1 MKISARVNLNPNES
15 ASHKAFADV
24 TLDDC
29 FVIKGVRIRDGKN
42 GLFVA
47 MPSKLVGSD
56 YKEDCYPC
64 TKEFRQKLSDA
75 VLAAYNEK
83 LAQKQEVQ
91 SDEQEEETQK
101 RGESPAKAGESKQ
114 EMPPEESTAGN
125 QEQKNIEPDAAQDE
139 SIGMTM

>member
-1 MKISARVNLNPNES
+1 MKISARVNLNPNAS
-15 ASHKAFADV
+15 TSHKAFADV

-29 FVIKGVRIRDGKN
+29 FIIKGVRIRDGKN

-64 TKEFRQKLSDA
+64 TKEFRQELSDA
-75 VLAAYNEK
+75 VLSAYNEK

-101 RGESPAKAGESKQ
+101 RGESQAEAKES
-114 EMPPEESTAGN
+114 
-125 QEQKNIEPDAAQDE
+125 EQKNDAAGEQKQENGEPYEAQDE
-139 SIGMTM
+139 SVGMTM